1 MLLIISFT
9 PKLKAYQL
17 KNFVFILMLLLSS
30 TAAYSQKIIKGVIID
45 NQREKLQ
52 YVKIQ
57 VLSTQQIYR
66 SDVHGEF
73 SINSLSGT
81 DSLKFSYDGY
91 ETVIK
96 VLKYTENNT
105 VLLKSLPSSVFAK
118 KNYLSSLPIKNKGN
132 INIKTIWNESYKIG
146 NENEFLNTA
155 TLSSISFSANI
166 NRASYSNVRRFIN
179 YMDGPVPAAA
189 VRIEEMLN
197 YFNFHYTEPKKDSI
211 FNTAAFVTNCPWNPN
226 TQLLLLNISAKKINT
241 DLLPANH
248 LILLIDVSGSMDM
261 PNKLPLLKTGFRLLI
276 KNLRNID
283 SVSIITYGEQV
294 KVITESV
301 SGIEKDS
308 LIKAINSLTAD
319 GPTPGEAGIRM
330 AYKIAKK
337 HFIKEGNNRILLGAD
352 GDFNVGINKE
362 EDLKKMVEEQ
372 KKSGVYLTCLGVG
385 IGNYKDSKLYVLSQI
400 GNGNFAYL
408 DNEQEAEK
416 VLVSELTQ
424 TLFTVADNVFI
435 NVDFNS
441 DLVKEY
447 RLIGYDNDRT
457 NVKDSNAV
465 IEGGEIG
472 SGNSLMAI
480 FEIIPNNISNKGT
493 MATVNINYSLPGK
506 TELLHS
512 IYNCKYETLAFAE
525 AENSLRKAACVLL
538 FSMKLK
544 ESVYVEKTKWR
555 TIKNLCVKNF
565 TENNFAEN
573 EFLELVNK
581 AQKLYKRKKIF
592 FFNP

>member
-1 MLLIISFT
+1 MKNYLLILLFS
-9 PKLKAYQL
+9 LSCSKA
-17 KNFVFILMLLLSS
+17 F
-30 TAAYSQKIIKGVIID
+30 SQFSIKGIVID

-52 YVKIQ
+52 YVKITS
-57 VLSTQQIYR
+57 LSTKQIYR
-66 SDVHGEF
+66 TDVHGEF
-73 SINSLSGT
+73 VINSTTTT

-96 VLKYTENNT
+96 VLKSTEFNSII
-105 VLLKSLPSSVFAK
+105 LKSLPSSVFAK
-118 KNYLSSLPIKNKGN
+118 KSHLSSMPLKNKESTS
-132 INIKTIWNESYKIG
+132 IKPVWNESYKTG
-146 NENEFLNTA
+146 TENEFLNTA
-155 TLSSISFSANI
+155 NATAISFSANI

-179 YMDGPVPAAA
+179 YMDGPVPPAA

-197 YFNFHYTEPKKDSI
+197 YFNFHFKEPKKDSV
-211 FNTAAFVTNCPWNPN
+211 FNSTSFITSCPWNQN
-226 TQLLLLNISAKKINT
+226 NQLLFLNISARKINT
-241 DLLPANH
+241 EHLPPNH
-248 LILLIDVSGSMDM
+248 LVLLIDVSGSMDM
-261 PNKLPLLKTGFRLLI
+261 PNKLPLLKTGYRLLI
-276 KNLRNID
+276 KNLRAID

-294 KVITESV
+294 TIITESV
-301 SGIEKDS
+301 SGNEKDS

-435 NVDFNS
+435 NVKFNPAYIQS
-441 DLVKEY
+441 F

-457 NVKDSNAV
+457 SISDTSSLM
-465 IEGGEIG
+465 EGGEIG
-472 SGNSLMAI
+472 SGNSLMAV
-480 FEIIPNNISNKGT
+480 FEIIPNKDSVVVDANIAAVK
-493 MATVNINYSLPGK
+493 INYSLPGQSK
-506 TELLHS
+506 LLVS
-512 IYNCKYETLAFAE
+512 NYNCKYQFQLFKDAVETVK
-525 AENSLRKAACVLL
+525 KAACVVL

-544 ESVYVEKTKWR
+544 ESEFAEKISWK
-555 TIKNLCVKNF
+555 TIKNLCTKNF
-565 TENNFAEN
+565 TATNFAET
-573 EFLELVNK
+573 EFLDLVNK
-581 AQKLYKRKKIF
+581 AQKLYKRKKF
-592 FFNP
+592 FFF